1 MNTNELNSTQ
11 SATQSAEDKEK
22 VEQTA
27 PKRREPEVY
36 PVTYELKTS
45 GYFDWDSDY
54 WDDR

>member
-11 SATQSAEDKEK
+11 SSTQSAEDKEK

>member
-1 MNTNELNSTQ
+1 MNTDELNSTQ
-11 SATQSAEDKEK
+11 SAAEEAK
-22 VEQTA
+22 VEQAA
-27 PKRREPEVY
+27 PERREPVVY

>member
-1 MNTNELNSTQ
+1 MNTDELNSTQ
-11 SATQSAEDKEK
+11 SAAEEAK

-27 PKRREPEVY
+27 PKRREPVVY